1 MKIFLTGYM
10 GTGKTSVSLCLGKR
24 LSIPVVDMDA
34 EIERRSGMSIN
45 EIFKYKGEE
54 SFRDMETALLRE
66 LSDKDTS
73 VIVSCGGGVV
83 LRKENRDILKKQ
95 NTILL
100 IADPAAVLKR
110 LSTDNTRP
118 LLKDKKSISE
128 IRDMMDIR
136 MPLYR
141 SCARQIIDT
150 DKISPEEVCSL
161 IQVDL

>member
-1 MKIFLTGYM
+1 M

-45 EIFKYKGEE
+45 EIFKYKGED

-110 LSTDNTRP
+110 LTADNTRP
-118 LLKDKKSISE
+118 LLKDKKNLNDIKK
-128 IRDMMDIR
+128 MMDIR

-141 SCARQIIDT
+141 SCARQVIDT

-161 IQVDL
+161 MKVDL

>member
-10 GTGKTSVSLCLGKR
+10 GTGKTSVSRCLGKR

-45 EIFKYKGEE
+45 EIFRDKGEE
-54 SFRDMETALLRE
+54 SFRDMETALLRD
-66 LSDKDTS
+66 LSEKDIS

-83 LRKENRDILKKQ
+83 LRKENRDILKEQ

-100 IADPAAVLKR
+100 TAEPAAVLKR
-110 LSTDNTRP
+110 LSSDNTRP
-118 LLKDKKSISE
+118 LLKDKKSFSE
-128 IRDMMDIR
+128 IKEMMDSR

-141 SCARQIIDT
+141 SCARRIIDT
-150 DKISPEEVCSL
+150 DDISPEEVCSL